1 VKYPTIQALSYSSG
15 YQMTSIQTPIPP
27 SPPPRFLKRLLFLLK
42 ESFRKPDIQERG
54 SMLFFSY
61 SHKDKVFVQKLYAAL
76 SPNYEIWVDW
86 EDIPPAVEWWEEI
99 KRGIEDSDY
108 FLFMLTPNSAISKV
122 CGQELE
128 YALSQ
133 GKRIFPIVIE
143 QPDPVP
149 LSLRSINWMFFTPE
163 EDFGVCLTKLLNALN
178 INPEDAR
185 LHTKFYGLWRD
196 WVSHDRDRS
205 YLLRGKQLW
214 EATAWLAKSDNST
227 PLPLQEHREYIWA
240 SQLAQFVRIKRIT
253 TGIIVS
259 AILGVLITLHF
270 LTPSFCEN
278 GSFPF

>member
-1 VKYPTIQALSYSSG
+1 MGVK
-15 YQMTSIQTPIPP
+15 MTSLPTPVTP
-27 SPPPRFLKRLLFLLK
+27 SPRPRFSNKLLSLLQ
-42 ESFRKPDIQERG
+42 SFFRKPEIQERG

-61 SHKDKVFVQKLYAAL
+61 SRKDKGFVQKLYAAL
-76 SPNYEIWVDW
+76 ATDYEIWVDW

-108 FLFMLTPNSAISKV
+108 FLFMLTPNSATSKV

-149 LSLRSINWMFFTPE
+149 SSLRAINWMFFTPE
-163 EDFGVCLTKLLNALN
+163 EEFDSCLTKLLDALKT
-178 INPEDAR
+178 NPEDAR

-196 WVSHDRDRS
+196 WVAHDKERS

-214 EATAWLAKSDNST
+214 EATTWLAQSDNST

-240 SQLAQFVRIKRIT
+240 SQYAQFVRVKRIA

-259 AILGVLITLHF
+259 GILGVLATLHF
-270 LTPSFCEN
+270 LSPSLCEG

>member
-1 VKYPTIQALSYSSG
+1 
-15 YQMTSIQTPIPP
+15 MTSIHPP
-27 SPPPRFLKRLLFLLK
+27 STHSPPPRFTKKLLSLLQ
-42 ESFRKPDIQERG
+42 SRFRKLDIQERE

-61 SHKDKVFVQKLYAAL
+61 SHKDKVFVEKLYMAL

-86 EDIPPAVEWWEEI
+86 EDIPPAVEWWKEI

-108 FLFMLTPNSAISKV
+108 FLFMLTQNSAISKV

-163 EDFGVCLTKLLNALN
+163 EDFDVCLSKLLNALN

-196 WVSHDRDRS
+196 WVSHDRERS

-214 EATAWLAKSDNST
+214 EATAWLAASDNNT

-240 SQLAQFVRIKRIT
+240 SQLAQFVRIKRIAT
-253 TGIIVS
+253 VIIVS
-259 AILGVLITLHF
+259 AILSVLATLHF
-270 LTPSFCEN
+270 LTPSLCEN
-278 GSFPF
+278 GSFPL

>member
-1 VKYPTIQALSYSSG
+1 
-15 YQMTSIQTPIPP
+15 MTSIKTQIPASAFP
-27 SPPPRFLKRLLFLLK
+27 HFPKNMLYLFNWRSPKHQH
-42 ESFRKPDIQERG
+42 QERK

-61 SHKDKVFVQKLYAAL
+61 SRKDKVFVKKLCAAL
-76 SPNYEIWVDW
+76 AAEYEIWVDW

-108 FLFMLTPNSAISKV
+108 FLFMLTSNSALSKV

-149 LSLRSINWMFFTPE
+149 ISLQAINWILFTQE
-163 EDFGVCLTKLLNALN
+163 ADFDTALNQLLNALKT
-178 INPEDAR
+178 NPEDAR

-196 WVSHDRDRS
+196 WVSHDKERS

-214 EATAWLAKSDNST
+214 EATTWLAGSDNST

-240 SQLAQFVRIKRIT
+240 SQLAQLVRIKRIA
-253 TGIIVS
+253 TGIIIS
-259 AILGVLITLHF
+259 LILGVLTTLYF
-270 LTPSFCEN
+270 LTPSVCEN
-278 GSFPF
+278 GIIPFS